1 KVAAAP
7 LCHELLCRASRRGY
21 GIAGPDRKDDPTKG
35 KGPISWRNVAIT
47 AALGGSLLTFML
59 YVKKEKEMVATSS
72 SWLVGCDG
80 DLRAQLAV
88 AALLKERKRMLG
100 KAAIGGQFELVDQ
113 DNKPRSSSEFLGQ
126 WLLIYFGFTHCPDIC
141 PDEMEKMVTVV
152 DKLETMANTP
162 RVQPLFITVDP
173 VRDTTDVVK
182 KYIAEFSPK
191 LIGLTGTPEQVE
203 KTCKAYRV
211 YFSAG
216 PRGSDEDY
224 IVDHTIIMYLVNPDG
239 EFVDYYG
246 QNKNSEEIAN
256 SIAINALKYD
266 QLRNKSWF

>member
-1 KVAAAP
+1 MVSKHACLRRVAIPAAAVP
-7 LCHELLCRASRRGY
+7 LSRLSRRGY
-21 GIAGPDRKDDPTKG
+21 GIVGPDRGADPTKG

-47 AALGGSLLTFML
+47 AALGGGLLAFML
-59 YVKKEKEMVATSS
+59 YVKKEKEM
-72 SWLVGCDG
+72 
-80 DLRAQLAV
+80 
-88 AALLKERKRMLG
+88 ALLRERKRMLG

-113 DNKPRSSSEFLGQ
+113 DGKPRSSSEFLGQ
-126 WLLIYFGFTHCPDIC
+126 WLLIYFGFTHCPDVC
-141 PDEMEKMVTVV
+141 PDEMEKMVAVV
-152 DKLETMANTP
+152 DKLETMPNAP
-162 RVQPLFITVDP
+162 RVQSLFITVDP

-191 LIGLTGTPEQVE
+191 LIGLTGSPEQVE

-216 PRGSDEDY
+216 PRGSDDDY

-246 QNKNSEEIAN
+246 QNKSAEEIAN
-256 SIAINALKYD
+256 SVAINALKYD
-266 QLRNKSWF
+266 QLNKSWF